1 MLKSLHWV
9 AKSRSRFSVR
19 SGILITKYGSFWQ
32 VTNISCCCCCRICPF
47 RPIIPERFPWKQ
59 LSHRALLLSAREK
72 WNDKVGLQKPNTST
86 SLQISESGLNTLLLP
101 ALLPSF
107 RKFETTPC
115 DRALCLRRNLFTIV
129 IGLQFYSQSKLTFF
143 ACIADP
149 SPGPFPP
156 ALPTLWGANF
166 SSLCGTL
173 SSPPAP
179 PPPFR
184 DRLPSLPRI
193 HIPETSKLHWFTSG
207 QGVHDISIL
216 VDHNQSTEV
225 RCRAGGEWWRW
236 AGIWARSARSGAPQS
251 TELRGAKPTS
261 EGRQQQQAGRAHLR
275 GAAST
280 RCLRC
285 CCCCWRLLLLLPST
299 SQTPITSCRPS
310 RNVVEKE
317 KCDVGN

>member
-19 SGILITKYGSFWQ
+19 IGILITKYRSFWQ
-32 VTNISCCCCCRICPF
+32 VTNISCCCRICPF

-72 WNDKVGLQKPNTST
+72 WNDKVGLQKPNTLT

-193 HIPETSKLHWFTSG
+193 HIPETSIEHWFTSG

-225 RCRAGGEWWRW
+225 RCRAGGEWWRR
-236 AGIWARSARSGAPQS
+236 AASERGLPARGRLRARSSGAPSQRP
-251 TELRGAKPTS
+251 RGASSSRLDERTWEAPPP
-261 EGRQQQQAGRAHLR
+261 RAF
-275 GAAST
+275 
-280 RCLRC
+280 LRC

>member
-1 MLKSLHWV
+1 MLKSLHSV

-19 SGILITKYGSFWQ
+19 VGIVITKYGSFWQ
-32 VTNISCCCCCRICPF
+32 VTNISCCCRICPF

-72 WNDKVGLQKPNTST
+72 WNDEVGLQKPNTLT

-101 ALLPSF
+101 AAFFQEVGNHAMWSRTLFVSKSIHN
-107 RKFETTPC
+107 RH
-115 DRALCLRRNLFTIV
+115 RAPI
-129 IGLQFYSQSKLTFF
+129 FYSQSKLTFF

-193 HIPETSKLHWFTSG
+193 HIPETSIEHWFTSL
-207 QGVHDISIL
+207 DISIR

-225 RCRAGGEWWRW
+225 RCRAASGG
-236 AGIWARSARSGAPQS
+236 GPGHLSAVCP
-251 TELRGAKPTS
+251 LRGAFPPNAQ
-261 EGRQQQQAGRAHLR
+261 GRQANVR
-275 GAAST
+275 GAPAAAA
-280 RCLRC
+280 
-285 CCCCWRLLLLLPST
+285 WT
-299 SQTPITSCRPS
+299 SAP
-310 RNVVEKE
+310 
-317 KCDVGN
+317 

>member
-193 HIPETSKLHWFTSG
+193 HIPETSIEHWFTSL
-207 QGVHDISIL
+207 DISIL

-236 AGIWARSARSGAPQS
+236 AASERGLPARGRLRARSSGAPSQRP
-251 TELRGAKPTS
+251 RGASSSRLDERTWEAPTPLDPLDAAAA
-261 EGRQQQQAGRAHLR
+261 AG
-275 GAAST
+275 G
-280 RCLRC
+280 C
-285 CCCCWRLLLLLPST
+285 CCCFLPPLRHRLLLAVRL
-299 SQTPITSCRPS
+299 
-310 RNVVEKE
+310 EM
-317 KCDVGN
+317 